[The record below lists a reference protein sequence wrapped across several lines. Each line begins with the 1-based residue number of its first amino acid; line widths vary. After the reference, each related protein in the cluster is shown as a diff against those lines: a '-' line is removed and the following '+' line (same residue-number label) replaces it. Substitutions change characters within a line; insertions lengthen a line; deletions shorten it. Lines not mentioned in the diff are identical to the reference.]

1 MATNSTFRVLYRQF
15 LFRLMDVEMLASSA
29 QGDTSGLLG
38 QFGALLVFGSVLLSW
53 GAVAVGG
60 EIRRGGSAA
69 GIWGAER
76 FLVSLT
82 MLAVGVFA
90 LLNWDAAFPDRSDVL
105 VLSPLPIRGRT
116 LFAAKISAAAVSLGL
131 TVAALNCISAFAW
144 PLSMAPTGFA
154 FPAKLRFVIAF
165 WVALFAAGAFI
176 FCLVLGVQAAA
187 AQLPRRWY
195 LRLSPILQ
203 IGGLILF
210 LGVFFFQA
218 AGAGAERWLPPYWF
232 TGLLSE
238 LSGVNHARS
247 HPAMAPLAERA
258 TAALGIGIVVAGGA
272 FLLSYVRTL
281 RKIVEEP
288 DSAPVSRG
296 GFRLPRFGSQPQT
309 ALAHFAIRSLFRSR
323 RHRVILSFYLGGGF
337 ALTFVYL
344 AIVMDLAHLSWT
356 GLLREQNVP
365 VMGASYLVLLASWA
379 GTRMVFALP
388 LDLRA
393 NWLFR
398 LTPPCAG
405 AASLA
410 AVRRAMLAVTLLPV
424 TAATAAILL
433 GFWNW
438 TALAQ
443 HLLVLVLLGSILT
456 DLSLR
461 EFRKIPF
468 TCSYLPGKSKVHM
481 VFWFGIIPL
490 VFLVHKLA
498 EIEDG
503 LMDSALGFAAMV
515 AVLIVAAWAA
525 RRAANNDAA
534 ENHLDVQFEETSSDE
549 LLTLGLN
556 G

>member
-1 MATNSTFRVLYRQF
+1 MATNSKFRVLYRQF

-29 QGDTSGLLG
+29 QGDSSSLLG
-38 QFGALLVFGSVLLSW
+38 QFGALLVFGSVLLAW
-53 GAVAVGG
+53 VAVAVGG
-60 EIRRGGSAA
+60 QIWRHGSVADV
-69 GIWGAER
+69 WGAER
-76 FLVSLT
+76 FLISLT

-90 LLNWDAAFPDRSDVL
+90 LLNWDATFPDRSDVL

-116 LFAAKISAAAVSLGL
+116 LFAAKIAAAAASLAL
-131 TVAALNCISAFAW
+131 TVVALNCISAPAW
-144 PLSMAPTGFA
+144 ALSLAPPGATA
-154 FPAKLRFVIAF
+154 SQRWRFVAAF
-165 WVALFAAGAFI
+165 WIALFAAGAFI

-218 AGAGAERWLPPYWF
+218 SGAGKQNWLPPYWF

-238 LSGVNHARS
+238 MSGVFHARA
-247 HPAMAPLAERA
+247 HPVMAPLAERA
-258 TAALGIGIVVAGGA
+258 VAALAIAVAVAGGA
-272 FLLSYVRTL
+272 FLLSYLRTL

-288 DSAPVSRG
+288 DSAPMSRRS
-296 GFRLPRFGSQPQT
+296 FRLPRFGTQPQT

-323 RHRVILSFYLGGGF
+323 RHRVILAFYLGGGF

-344 AIVMDLAHLSWT
+344 GIVMDLTHLSWT
-356 GLLREQNVP
+356 GLLRKQNVP
-365 VMGASYLVLLASWA
+365 VMGASYLILLAAWA
-379 GTRMVFALP
+379 GARMVFALP

-405 AASLA
+405 TAALS
-410 AVRRAMLAVTLLPV
+410 AVRRAMLAVTVLPV
-424 TAATAAILL
+424 AGVTAAILV
-433 GFWNW
+433 GFWKW

-443 HLLVLVLLGSILT
+443 HLVVLVLLGSILT

-498 EIEDG
+498 DIEDG
-503 LMDSALGFAAMV
+503 LMDSALGYAAMV
-515 AVLIVAAWAA
+515 AVLAIGAWLA
-525 RRAANNDAA
+525 RRAANHDAA
-534 ENHLDVQFEETSSDE
+534 ENSLEVQFEETSPDE

>member
-1 MATNSTFRVLYRQF
+1 MAANSKFRVLYRQF

-29 QGDTSGLLG
+29 QGDSSSLLG
-38 QFGALLVFGSVLLSW
+38 QFGALLVFGSVLLAW
-53 GAVAVGG
+53 VAVAVGG
-60 EIRRGGSAA
+60 QIWRHGSLADV
-69 GIWGAER
+69 WGAER
-76 FLVSLT
+76 FLISLT

-90 LLNWDAAFPDRSDVL
+90 LLNWDATFPDRSDVL

-116 LFAAKISAAAVSLGL
+116 LFAAKIAAAAASLAL
-131 TVAALNCISAFAW
+131 TVVALNCISAPAWAMSLAPPGATAAARWRFA
-144 PLSMAPTGFA
+144 A
-154 FPAKLRFVIAF
+154 AF

-218 AGAGAERWLPPYWF
+218 AGGGKQNWLPPYWF

-238 LSGVNHARS
+238 LSGVFHDRA
-247 HPAMAPLAERA
+247 HPLMAPLAERA
-258 TAALGIGIVVAGGA
+258 VAGLAIAITVAGGA
-272 FLLSYVRTL
+272 FLLSYLRTL

-288 DSAPVSRG
+288 DSSPMRRG
-296 GFRLPRFGSQPQT
+296 GFRLPRFGTQPQT

-323 RHRVILSFYLGGGF
+323 RHRVILAFYLGGGC

-344 AIVMDLAHLSWT
+344 AIVMDLTHLSWT
-356 GLLREQNVP
+356 GLLRQQNVP
-365 VMGASYLVLLASWA
+365 VMGASYLILLAAWA

-405 AASLA
+405 TASLSA
-410 AVRRAMLAVTLLPV
+410 IRRAMLAVTVLPV
-424 TAATAAILL
+424 AAATAVLLL
-433 GFWNW
+433 GFWRW
-438 TALAQ
+438 TPLTQ
-443 HLLVLVLLGSILT
+443 HLLVLALVGSILT

-498 EIEDG
+498 DIEDA
-503 LMDSALGFAAMV
+503 LMDSALGYVAMI
-515 AVLIVAAWAA
+515 AVLAVTAWAA
-525 RRAANNDAA
+525 RRAANHDAA
-534 ENHLDVQFEETSSDE
+534 ENALEVQFEETASDE

>member
-1 MATNSTFRVLYRQF
+1 MATNSKFRVLYRQF

-29 QGDTSGLLG
+29 QGDSSSLLG
-38 QFGALLVFGSVLLSW
+38 QFGALLVFGSVLLAW
-53 GAVAVGG
+53 VAVAVGG
-60 EIRRGGSAA
+60 QIWRHGSLADV
-69 GIWGAER
+69 WGAER
-76 FLVSLT
+76 FLISLT

-90 LLNWDAAFPDRSDVL
+90 LLNWDATFPDRSDVL

-116 LFAAKISAAAVSLGL
+116 LFAAKIAAAAAALAL
-131 TVAALNCISAFAW
+131 TVVALNCISAPAW
-144 PLSMAPTGFA
+144 ALSLAPPGATA
-154 FPAKLRFVIAF
+154 SARWRFVAAF
-165 WVALFAAGAFI
+165 WIALFAAGAFI

-210 LGVFFFQA
+210 LGVFFFQTTA
-218 AGAGAERWLPPYWF
+218 TGWQEWLPSYWF

-238 LSGVNHARS
+238 LSGVFHARA
-247 HPAMAPLAERA
+247 HPLMAPLAERA
-258 TAALGIGIVVAGGA
+258 VAALSIAIAVAGGA
-272 FLLSYVRTL
+272 FLLSYLRTM

-288 DSAPVSRG
+288 DSAPMRRG
-296 GFRLPRFGSQPQT
+296 GLRLPRFGTQPQT

-323 RHRVILSFYLGGGF
+323 RHRVILAFYLGGGF

-344 AIVMDLAHLSWT
+344 GIVMDLAHLSWT
-356 GLLREQNVP
+356 GLLRQQNVP
-365 VMGASYLVLLASWA
+365 VMGASYLILLAAWA
-379 GTRMVFALP
+379 GARMVFALP

-398 LTPPCAG
+398 LTPPCTG
-405 AASLA
+405 VASLS
-410 AVRRAMLAVTLLPV
+410 AVRRAMLTVTVLPV
-424 TAATAAILL
+424 AFGTGVLL
-433 GFWNW
+433 LAFWHW

-443 HLLVLVLLGSILT
+443 HLVVLVLIGSILT

-468 TCSYLPGKSKVHM
+468 TCTYLPGKSKVHM

-498 EIEDG
+498 ELEDG
-503 LMDSALGFAAMV
+503 LMDSAAGYGAMV
-515 AVLIVAAWAA
+515 AVLVAGTWAA
-525 RRAANNDAA
+525 RRAANHDAA
-534 ENHLDVQFEETSSDE
+534 ENALEVQFEETSPDE

>member
-1 MATNSTFRVLYRQF
+1 MAKNSKFRVLYRQF

-29 QGDTSGLLG
+29 QGDSSSLLG

-53 GAVAVGG
+53 VAVAAGG
-60 EIRRGGSAA
+60 EIRRGGSLT
-69 GIWGAER
+69 GMLGAER
-76 FLVSLT
+76 FLISLT

-90 LLNWDAAFPDRSDVL
+90 LLNWDATFPDRSDVL

-116 LFAAKISAAAVSLGL
+116 LFAAKIAAAAASLAL

-144 PLSMAPTGFA
+144 PLSMAPAGSTFS
-154 FPAKLRFVIAF
+154 AKLRFVAAF
-165 WVALFAAGAFI
+165 WIALFAAGAFI

-195 LRLSPILQ
+195 LRLSPMLQ

-210 LGVFFFQA
+210 LGIFFFQA
-218 AGAGAERWLPPYWF
+218 AGAGWQEWLPPYWF
-232 TGLLSE
+232 TGVLSE
-238 LSGVNHARS
+238 LSGVFHARA
-247 HPAMAPLAERA
+247 HRVMAPLAARA
-258 TAALGIGIVVAGGA
+258 VAALAIAIVLAGGA
-272 FLLSYVRTL
+272 FLLSYLRTL

-288 DSAPVSRG
+288 DSAPLRRG
-296 GFRLPRFGSQPQT
+296 GFRLPRFGTQPQT
-309 ALAHFAIRSLFRSR
+309 ALAHFTIRSLFRSR
-323 RHRVILSFYLGGGF
+323 RHRVILAFYLGGGL

-344 AIVMDLAHLSWT
+344 SIVMDLTHLSWA

-365 VMGASYLVLLASWA
+365 VMGASYLVLLAVWA
-379 GTRMVFALP
+379 GARMVFALP

-398 LTPPCAG
+398 FTPPCG
-405 AASLA
+405 GTASLS
-410 AVRRAMLAVTLLPV
+410 AVRRAMLTVTLLPV
-424 TAATAAILL
+424 AVGTGTLL
-433 GFWNW
+433 VAFWHW

-443 HLLVLVLLGSILT
+443 HLLVLVLLGNILT

-468 TCSYLPGKSKVHM
+468 TCTYLPGKSKVHM

-498 EIEDG
+498 DLEDG
-503 LMDSALGFAAMV
+503 LMDSLAGY
-515 AVLIVAAWAA
+515 AVMIVVLTAAAWAA

-534 ENHLDVQFEETSSDE
+534 GNELEVQFEETSPDE
-549 LLTLGLN
+549 LITLGLN

>member
-1 MATNSTFRVLYRQF
+1 
-15 LFRLMDVEMLASSA
+15 ML
-29 QGDTSGLLG
+29 T
-38 QFGALLVFGSVLLSW
+38 
-53 GAVAVGG
+53 
-60 EIRRGGSAA
+60 
-69 GIWGAER
+69 
-76 FLVSLT
+76 
-82 MLAVGVFA
+82 VGVFA
-90 LLNWDAAFPDRSDVL
+90 LLNWDATFPDRSDVL

-116 LFAAKISAAAVSLGL
+116 LFAAKIAAGAASLAL

-144 PLSMAPTGFA
+144 PLSMAPPGFN
-154 FPAKLRFVIAF
+154 FPAKLRFVTAF
-165 WVALFAAGAFI
+165 WTALFAAGAFI
-176 FCLVLGVQAAA
+176 FCVVLGVQAAA

-195 LRLSPILQ
+195 LRVSPILQ
-203 IGGLILF
+203 IGGLVLF
-210 LGVFFFQA
+210 LGVFFFQTTA
-218 AGAGAERWLPPYWF
+218 AGWQQWLPPYWF

-238 LSGVNHARS
+238 LSGVFHARA
-247 HPAMAPLAERA
+247 HPLMAPLAERA
-258 TAALGIGIVVAGGA
+258 IAALAIAILVAGGA
-272 FLLSYVRTL
+272 FLLSYLRTL

-288 DSAPVSRG
+288 DSAPMPRG
-296 GFRLPRFGSQPQT
+296 RFRLPRFGTQPQT

-323 RHRVILSFYLGGGF
+323 RHRVILAFYLGGGF

-344 AIVMDLAHLSWT
+344 SIVMDLTHLSWT

-365 VMGASYLVLLASWA
+365 VMGASYLVLLAAWA
-379 GTRMVFALP
+379 GARMVFALP

-405 AASLA
+405 TSSLA

-424 TAATAAILL
+424 AGATAAVLL
-433 GFWNW
+433 AFWHW
-438 TALAQ
+438 LALAQ
-443 HLLVLVLLGSILT
+443 HLLVLVLVGSVVT

-498 EIEDG
+498 ELEDG
-503 LMDSALGFAAMV
+503 LMDSAAGYCAMV
-515 AVLIVAAWAA
+515 AVLTVAGWAA
-525 RRAANNDAA
+525 RRAVNHDAA
-534 ENHLDVQFEETSSDE
+534 ENSLEAQFEETSPDE